1 MIGSIHAWSYMTV
14 RKSNYFMN
22 PPQREKYQADIR
34 NDGMFDWA
42 VCPYCGKKA
51 FRITPGAV
59 IKGQFFKCRG
69 SNCKQE
75 FEVNYDVRAM

>member
-1 MIGSIHAWSYMTV
+1 
-14 RKSNYFMN
+14 MN
-22 PPQREKYQADIR
+22 LPDRTSYQADIR

-51 FRITPGAV
+51 FRITPGAM
-59 IKGQFFKCRG
+59 IRGQFFKCRG

-75 FEVNYDVRAM
+75 FEVNYDMRAM